1 MTLWWIGNAV
11 FLLVI
16 IPALLWVLTT
26 LLLPARHIELYAE
39 DIRDHGGLFGPHLD
53 SLQDLGKTREHA
65 RRVRAD
71 LERYANAL
79 DQIP

>member
-11 FLLVI
+11 FLLVV

-26 LLLPARHIELYAE
+26 LLTPARHIETYAD
-39 DIRDHGGLFGPHLD
+39 DIRDHGALFGPHLD
-53 SLQDLGKTREHA
+53 ALQDLGKTRELT